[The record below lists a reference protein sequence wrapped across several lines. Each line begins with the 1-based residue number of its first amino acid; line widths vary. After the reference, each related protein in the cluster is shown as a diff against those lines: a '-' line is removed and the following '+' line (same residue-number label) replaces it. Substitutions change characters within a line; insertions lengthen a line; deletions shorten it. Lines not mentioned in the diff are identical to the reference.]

1 MIENIFN
8 QLLDLITED
17 LNPVKSLRV
26 FYMSLSMMPIEPSR
40 IDDVALSIHKVLHS
54 MNFVDTLLNRN
65 YTTENFKIDQVRQM
79 IENHPICTFLSNI
92 SNQMI
97 YTMSILAKRL
107 IHQKRKKKAKDDIC
121 NYLVL
126 KGGIQDR
133 FIPFLSEKTRNGI
146 RSFYKIL

>member
-1 MIENIFN
+1 MFN

-26 FYMSLSMMPIEPSR
+26 FYMSLSMMPIELSR
-40 IDDVALSIHKVLHS
+40 IDEVALSIHKVLHS

-65 YTTENFKIDQVRQM
+65 FTNENFKIDQVRQM
-79 IENHPICTFLSNI
+79 IENHPICEFFSKI
-92 SNQMI
+92 STQMI

-107 IHQKRKKKAKDDIC
+107 IHQEKPKKKKDDIC

-126 KGGIQDR
+126 KGGI
-133 FIPFLSEKTRNGI
+133 
-146 RSFYKIL
+146 